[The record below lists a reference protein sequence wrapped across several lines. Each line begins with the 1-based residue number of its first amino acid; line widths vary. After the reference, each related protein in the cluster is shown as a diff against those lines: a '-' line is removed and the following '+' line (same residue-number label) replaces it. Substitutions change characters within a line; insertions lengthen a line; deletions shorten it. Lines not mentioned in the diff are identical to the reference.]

1 MNKQRKPLPNLQ
13 KKSAIPVAKS
23 QEKTPAL
30 PGFSQGVALPQWV
43 YGVIF
48 ALAFAFYGN
57 TLFNHYALD
66 DTMVLT
72 QNEFV
77 KRGASTIPKILKYD
91 TFIGRYGEA
100 VINLPGGRYRP
111 LSVITLALEYEL
123 FTDAETK
130 QIIRDKLDQG
140 KNDDDAA
147 LLVGTPLPYVNHF
160 MNILLYA
167 VSAWVLLLIMLR
179 LFPLRS
185 ATGWRALFNIPVLT
199 VIFFVAHPVHSEVV
213 ANIKGRD
220 EIMTLLGAL
229 CALYFTLRWL
239 DTKKPSDMVYAFL
252 SFLLG
257 LFSKENAITFLV
269 VIPITI
275 YLIRPCKA
283 KFLICALLSAL
294 LVFPFFKGHAG
305 LFFVSVIPLLVCF
318 FLSGSDKRYVTAML
332 PLYAAAFIFLLARQ
346 SAINLDPLP
355 EKELMNNPFMYMT
368 GHQKWASIIYVMGR
382 YLWLQ
387 IFPYPLTTDY
397 YPYHIPIMNFSDVS
411 VIFITLL
418 YVALGAFTLWGIFRR
433 NKYAYA
439 VVWFVVPLSIVSN
452 IFVQVGTFMNERFI
466 YISSIG
472 FCMVL
477 ADFLIYHLPKWLQQK
492 TLYRGVVTLFVLVSL
507 CLYGVDTVA
516 RNKAWMDDFTLST
529 TDVKASPKSAKA
541 NYDASRVYNIELQKA
556 TDDATRDS
564 ITRLI
569 NKYSRR
575 AVEIHPNYENALLLL
590 SWSNGALGQ
599 PPDSSVKYLLRLIR
613 WNPFNPF
620 AIDALAA
627 AAANYPNVEKRLEI
641 WEYVVKVAPQ
651 RFEAHYNLATV
662 YANEQ
667 MRFHDALPHFEKAA
681 ELNPN
686 HAPAIMGVGAMYANT
701 GKFGKSVEMF
711 ERVAKLTPTDTLV
724 FINLWR
730 TYSAVGDGVKAQEA
744 LNKYW
749 ALKTPPAQ

>member
-1 MNKQRKPLPNLQ
+1 MNKQRKPSPGLQ
-13 KKSAIPVAKS
+13 KKQPAAVSAAKI
-23 QEKTPAL
+23 Q
-30 PGFSQGVALPQWV
+30 QGVALPKWV
-43 YGVIF
+43 YGLIL
-48 ALAFAFYGN
+48 ALAFAFYSN
-57 TLFNHYALD
+57 TMLNHYALD
-66 DTMVLT
+66 DTMVIT

-77 KRGASTIPKILKYD
+77 KRGISNIPKILKYD
-91 TFIGRYGEA
+91 TFVGRYGEA
-100 VINLPGGRYRP
+100 QSINLPGGRYRP
-111 LSVITLALEYEL
+111 LSVISLALEYEL

-130 QIIRDKLDQG
+130 QIILDKLNQG
-140 KNDDDAA
+140 KNDDDAV
-147 LLVGTPLPYVNHF
+147 LLIETPLPYVNHF
-160 MNILLYA
+160 VNILLYA

-179 LFPLRS
+179 LFPLES

-229 CALYFTLRWL
+229 CALYFTIRWL
-239 DTKKPSDMVYAFL
+239 DTKKPKDMVCAFIA
-252 SFLLG
+252 FLLG

-275 YLIRPCKA
+275 YFIRPCSV
-283 KFLICALLSAL
+283 KFMICGLLSAL
-294 LVFPFFKGHAG
+294 LVFPFFKGNAG
-305 LFFVSVIPLLVCF
+305 LFFVSVIPLLICF
-318 FLSGSDKRYVTAML
+318 FISGGPDKRHVAAML
-332 PLYAAAFIFLLARQ
+332 PLYLAAFIFLLVRQ

-355 EKELMNNPFMYMT
+355 ERELMNNPFMYMSSP
-368 GHQKWASIIYVMGR
+368 QKWASIIYVMGR

-411 VIFITLL
+411 VIFFTLL
-418 YVALGAFTLWGIFRR
+418 YVALGAFTLWGIFKR

-477 ADFLIYHLPKWLQQK
+477 ADFLIYQLPKWLKQK
-492 TLYRGVVTLFVLVSL
+492 TLYQGVIAGFMLVLL
-507 CLYGVDTVA
+507 CLYGADTVA
-516 RNKAWMDDFTLST
+516 RNKAWYDDFTLST
-529 TDVKASPKSAKA
+529 TDVKTSPKSAKA
-541 NYDASRVYNIELQKA
+541 NYDAARVYNIEVQRA
-556 TDDATRDS
+556 ADSTVRDS

-599 PPDSSVKYLLRLIR
+599 PPDSSVKYLLRLLR
-613 WNPFNPF
+613 WSPFNAF
-620 AIDALAA
+620 AVDALALST
-627 AAANYPNVEKRLEI
+627 ANYPSEQKVKI
-641 WEYVVKVAPQ
+641 WEYVAKVSPQ
-651 RFEAHYNLATV
+651 RFESNLNLAAI
-662 YANEQ
+662 YANEL
-667 MRFHDALPHFEKAA
+667 RRYEDALTYFEKA
-681 ELNPN
+681 LQINPN
-686 HAPAIMGVGAMYANT
+686 HVQALMGTGAMYANI
-701 GKFGKSVEMF
+701 GKFGKSIELL
-711 ERVAKLTPTDTLV
+711 ERVAKIAPNDTLV
-724 FINLWR
+724 YRNL
-730 TYSAVGDGVKAQEA
+730 YQMYISVGDGAKAQEV

-749 ALKTPPAQ
+749 SIKTAPPPAQ

>member
-1 MNKQRKPLPNLQ
+1 MNKQRKPSPNFQ
-13 KKSAIPVAKS
+13 KKPSVAPEF
-23 QEKTPAL
+23 QR
-30 PGFSQGVALPQWV
+30 GVALPKWV
-43 YGVIF
+43 YGLIL

-57 TLFNHYALD
+57 TMLNHYALD

-77 KRGASTIPKILKYD
+77 KRGVSSIPKILKYD
-91 TFIGRYGEA
+91 TFIGRYGETT
-100 VINLPGGRYRP
+100 INLPGGRYRP

-130 QIIRDKLDQG
+130 QVIQDKLDQG

-147 LLVGTPLPYVNHF
+147 LLIETPLPYVNHF
-160 MNILLYA
+160 VNILLYA
-167 VSAWVLLLIMLR
+167 ITACVLLLIMLR
-179 LFPLRS
+179 LFPLES
-185 ATGWRALFNIPVLT
+185 VTGWRALFNVPVLT
-199 VIFFVAHPVHSEVV
+199 VILFVAHPVHSEVV

-229 CALYFTLRWL
+229 GALYFTLRWL
-239 DTKKPSDMVYAFL
+239 DTNKLKHMGYAFL
-252 SFLLG
+252 AFLLG

-269 VIPITI
+269 VIPITMF
-275 YLIRPCKA
+275 LIRPCSV
-283 KFLICALLSAL
+283 KFMICSLLSAL

-305 LFFVSVIPLLVCF
+305 LFFVSAIPLLVCLF
-318 FLSGSDKRYVTAML
+318 ISERDKRYATAMW

-355 EKELMNNPFMYMT
+355 ERELMNNPFMYMSFP
-368 GHQKWASIIYVMGR
+368 QKWASIIYVMGR

-411 VIFITLL
+411 VIFFTLL
-418 YVALGAFTLWGIFRR
+418 YVALGAFTFWGIFKR

-477 ADFLIYHLPKWLQQK
+477 ADFLIYHLPKWLKQQS
-492 TLYRGVVTLFVLVSL
+492 LYRGVVAVFVLVLLS
-507 CLYGVDTVA
+507 LYGVDTVA
-516 RNKAWMDDFTLST
+516 RNKAWYDDFTLST
-529 TDVKASPKSAKA
+529 TDVKTSPESAKA
-541 NYDASRVYNIELQKA
+541 NYDAARVYNIELQRA
-556 TDDATRDS
+556 ADSTTRDS

-569 NKYSRR
+569 NRYSRR

-599 PPDSSVKYLLRLIR
+599 PPDSSIKYLLRLLR
-613 WNPFNPF
+613 WSPFNPY
-620 AIDALAA
+620 AIDALAISTSH
-627 AAANYPNVEKRLEI
+627 YPNVEKKVQI
-641 WEYVVKVAPQ
+641 WEYVVKVAPE
-651 RFEAHYNLATV
+651 RFESNFNLASI
-662 YANEQ
+662 YANELR
-667 MRFHDALPHFEKAA
+667 RFEDALPYFEKAIKI
-681 ELNPN
+681 NPN
-686 HAPAIMGVGAMYANT
+686 HAMSLQAFMAAGAIYANT
-701 GKFGKSVEMF
+701 GKYGEAVKMF
-711 ERVAKLTPTDTLV
+711 ERVAKINPNDTLLYR
-724 FINLWR
+724 NLYQ
-730 TYSAVGDGVKAQEA
+730 TYSAAGDMAKAQDA
-744 LNKYW
+744 WNKYR
-749 ALKTPPAQ
+749 AIKTAPPPPPAQ